1 MRGPLVRSRRGMI
14 HCNNLAAQPAGARP
28 VPGGH
33 GGAVDLAAAKHSQT
47 HDHGHS
53 HACRADPGA
62 MVSRAEALC
71 RGRGVQFTALRREVL
86 EAVAASERPPG
97 AYDLAER
104 LSRPGRRVA
113 PVSVY
118 RALDFLMELGLVHRI
133 ASRNAFVPC
142 AHEHG
147 AGENVVFLICRTCG
161 GVDET
166 TSPEVE
172 TSLGQT
178 LARAGFTPAHSILE
192 VEGDCGT
199 CRRERAAGEA

>member
-1 MRGPLVRSRRGMI
+1 LGAATHSR
-14 HCNNLAAQPAGARP
+14 
-28 VPGGH
+28 
-33 GGAVDLAAAKHSQT
+33 T

-53 HACRADPGA
+53 HACRADPGT
-62 MVSRAEALC
+62 MVSRAETLC
-71 RGRGVQFTALRREVL
+71 RARGVQFTALRREVL